1 MLKRMLKSYDYSL
14 LFAIILISAFGLVM
28 VYSSSMI
35 TSVIRYDAA
44 PDNFF
49 KKQLL
54 FMIVGAA
61 ILIFTALVPY
71 QLFSNKKFQ
80 IGMLLISVFPS
91 SMCTFSV
98 MLQGTQEAGSN

>member
-44 PDNFF
+44 PDNFSRNSF
-49 KKQLL
+49 YL
-54 FMIVGAA
+54 
-61 ILIFTALVPY
+61 
-71 QLFSNKKFQ
+71 
-80 IGMLLISVFPS
+80 
-91 SMCTFSV
+91 
-98 MLQGTQEAGSN
+98 